1 MMMTLPFYKKLQTR
15 LIFIFVSFV
24 IVVLLISGWMLQW
37 MIRQNLESELGHKLI
52 AVAGAASVLFD
63 EEEIGFLVQDMGPRT
78 RVYLSEKLLH
88 FKQVTGIERIRF
100 FNVEGES
107 LLDTDTDTKWGET
120 YFHLRFFPKEMDAVR
135 SGLHAHTVLFYSADK
150 KPVMSGYAPL
160 LLSGTIIGG
169 VSADGNATFLSAVKI
184 LQKRLF
190 WIGFLGS
197 ILAIILGII
206 FARTISRPLSQLAES
221 SRQIGLG
228 DYRKSI
234 APQGG
239 GEIGFLAQTMEE
251 MRKNIIERENELKA
265 MVAGIAHEIRN
276 PIGGIEL
283 FTGLLDDETK
293 SNQKAQAHVR
303 KISNEINY
311 LKEIVNRFL
320 EFARP
325 KEPVKEPIQLQHIV
339 DEVLSL
345 LMDKIEKQNIRI
357 VRSSNVNQSTVFA
370 DPNHLKQMILNLAQN
385 AVQILPR
392 GGEIHFDTVLS
403 RNTVKIRISDTG
415 PGISVEQQPDIFK
428 PFFTTREK
436 GTGLGLSIVRG
447 LAEANG
453 GSIRLLHSDAHGTQ
467 FEIQLEKQTA
477 KDD

>member
-1 MMMTLPFYKKLQTR
+1 MMILSFYKKLQTR

-24 IVVLLISGWMLQW
+24 IVILLISGWMLQW
-37 MIRQNLESELGHKLI
+37 MIRQNLETELGHKLI

-63 EEEIGFLVQDMGPRT
+63 EEEIGYLIQDTGPRT
-78 RVYLSEKLLH
+78 HIYLSDKLLH
-88 FKQVTGIERIRF
+88 IKQVMGVERICF
-100 FNVEGES
+100 FDLAGKS
-107 LLDTDTDTKWGET
+107 LLDTDSDTKLGET
-120 YFHLRFFPKEMDAVR
+120 YFHLRFFPNEMEAVS
-135 SGLHAHTVLFYSADK
+135 SGMTAHTVLFHSVDK
-150 KPVMSGYAPL
+150 RPVMSGYAPL
-160 LLSGTIIGG
+160 LLSGNIVGG
-169 VSADGNATFLSAVKI
+169 VSVDGNATFLGAVKS

-190 WIGFLGS
+190 WVGFLGS

-206 FARTISRPLSQLAES
+206 FAGTISRPVSQLAES

-228 DYRKSI
+228 DYKKSI
-234 APQGG
+234 TAQGG

-283 FTGLLDDETK
+283 FAGLLDDETK
-293 SNQKAQAHVR
+293 SNQEAQTHVQ
-303 KISNEINY
+303 KISNEVKY

-325 KEPVKEPIQLQHIV
+325 KEPVKEPIQLQHII

-345 LMDKIEKQNIRI
+345 LTDEIKKQNIQI
-357 VRSSNVNQSTVFA
+357 VRTKNVDRSIVSA
-370 DPNHLKQMILNLAQN
+370 DPNHLKQMILNLTQN
-385 AVQILPR
+385 AIQAVPN
-392 GGEIHFDTVLS
+392 GGEIHFDTALS
-403 RNTVKIRISDTG
+403 RNMVKIWISDTG
-415 PGISVEQQPDIFK
+415 TGIPVKLQSDIFK
-428 PFFTTREK
+428 PFFTTQEK
-436 GTGLGLSIVRG
+436 GTGLGLSIVCG

-453 GSIRLLHSDAHGTQ
+453 GLIQLLHSNSHGTK

-477 KDD
+477 RND